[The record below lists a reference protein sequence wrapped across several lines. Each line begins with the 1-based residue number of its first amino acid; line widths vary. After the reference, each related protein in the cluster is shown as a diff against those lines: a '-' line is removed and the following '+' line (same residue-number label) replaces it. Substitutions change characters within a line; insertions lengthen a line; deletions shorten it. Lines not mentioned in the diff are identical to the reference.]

1 MKTEIILKRSVEVL
15 KDKLKYL
22 KLKRRHAQ
30 IKYVFEKVLWEKKM
44 VLIVIRS
51 EVYLYPKK
59 SNKRREVW
67 LQKEI
72 KLPFFG
78 DLLRV
83 YLQVEAIISTIA
95 ELPFQD
101 LDH

>member
-1 MKTEIILKRSVEVL
+1 MG
-15 KDKLKYL
+15 
-22 KLKRRHAQ
+22 
-30 IKYVFEKVLWEKKM
+30 EKKK

-72 KLPFFG
+72 KLSFLG

-83 YLQVEAIISTIA
+83 DFQVEAIISTVG

-101 LDH
+101 IDH

>member
-1 MKTEIILKRSVEVL
+1 MG
-15 KDKLKYL
+15 
-22 KLKRRHAQ
+22 
-30 IKYVFEKVLWEKKM
+30 EKKK

-67 LQKEI
+67 LQQEI
-72 KLPFFG
+72 KLSFFG
-78 DLLRV
+78 DLLIEF
-83 YLQVEAIISTIA
+83 QVEAIISTVG

-101 LDH
+101 IDH

>member
-1 MKTEIILKRSVEVL
+1 MPKSNMSLERF
-15 KDKLKYL
+15 YG
-22 KLKRRHAQ
+22 R
-30 IKYVFEKVLWEKKM
+30 KK

-59 SNKRREVW
+59 SNKRREVQ

-72 KLPFFG
+72 KLSFFG

-83 YLQVEAIISTIA
+83 YLQVEAIISTIG
-95 ELPFQD
+95 
-101 LDH
+101 